1 MAPPPSHSQ
10 SLLPN
15 PDILILDRIER
26 DADRFRMSVHV
37 EQDPVC
43 PLCGEVSRSRHS
55 CYCRCLQDFPWQGV
69 SVQLWAT
76 VGRFRCRNSV
86 CPRKIFCERLPR
98 VAHVYARQTDRAS
111 EIVRLIGYVTGG
123 LPGQRLL
130 DRLSIA
136 TSDDTVLRR
145 VRQQPVPEA
154 TVLPVRNLGVDDWA
168 WRKGQDYGTILV
180 NLDLHRVVDLLSDR
194 AAESFSEWL
203 KQHPEIVTI
212 SRDRCGIYA
221 EGATLGAP
229 PSQQVAD
236 RFHLVLNLS
245 ATMERVLEERSRD
258 LILPP
263 LAEPAAER
271 QPLDGGDPGTETPPP
286 TPARPTQSELKRQRR
301 LERYEQVVALFQ
313 SGQSQAAIS
322 RALGLERKT
331 IRRWLRRGE
340 FPERKPPHRRPPK
353 VSEFGPYLEPRWN
366 EGCHNASR
374 LYHEICEEGYA
385 GKRAMVARFVSGW
398 RKTGKA
404 ARPNAPQRI
413 SPKHA
418 AILVTRAA
426 DQMTDEQQRLF
437 DRITNQCPEAGDLRK
452 IALAFRE
459 ALTAENSTQLRQWI
473 EGAKRCEFGPVVRF
487 AYGLQK
493 DISAVAAAVDTPW
506 STGQAEGQINRL
518 KMIKR
523 QMYGRAGFE
532 LLRARVLPYSML
544 AASPGPAP

>member
-15 PDILILDRIER
+15 PDVLILDRIER
-26 DADRFRMSVHV
+26 DADRFRLIIHV

-55 CYCRCLQDFPWQGV
+55 CYSRCLQDLPWQGV

-76 VGRFRCRNSV
+76 VGRFRCRNSS
-86 CPRKIFCERLPR
+86 CPRKIVCERLPSVAR
-98 VAHVYARQTDRAS
+98 VYGRQTERAS
-111 EIVRLIGYVTGG
+111 EIVRLIGYVAGG

-130 DRLSIA
+130 DRLCIA
-136 TSDDTVLRR
+136 TSDDTILRR
-145 VRQQPVPEA
+145 VRHKSVPEVA
-154 TVLPVRNLGVDDWA
+154 VQSVRNLGVDDWA

-180 NLDLHRVVDLLSDR
+180 NLDVHRVVDLLPDR
-194 AAESFSEWL
+194 AVESFSEWL
-203 KQHPEIVTI
+203 RQHPEIATI

-221 EGATLGAP
+221 EGASVGAP
-229 PSQQVAD
+229 QSQQIAD

-245 ATMERVLEERSRD
+245 ATMERVLEERSRQLTLPPAD
-258 LILPP
+258 GPTDGLQTDVALDAHSDILPP
-263 LAEPAAER
+263 LPA
-271 QPLDGGDPGTETPPP
+271 
-286 TPARPTQSELKRQRR
+286 PTQSQLRRQRR

-313 SGQSQAAIS
+313 SGQSQVAIS
-322 RALGLERKT
+322 RTLGIQRKT
-331 IRRWLRRGE
+331 IRRWLRCGE
-340 FPERKPPHRRPPK
+340 FPERKPPHRPPPK
-353 VSEFGPYLEPRWN
+353 VNEFGPYLQQRWN
-366 EGCHNASR
+366 EGCHNATR
-374 LYHEICEEGYA
+374 LYQEIRQKGYR
-385 GKRAMVARFVSGW
+385 GKRSMVAHFVADW
-398 RKTGKA
+398 RKTGSV
-404 ARPNAPQRI
+404 ARPKAPERI

-437 DRITNQCPEAGDLRK
+437 DRITEQCPEAGDLRR
-452 IALAFRE
+452 IALAFRA
-459 ALTAENSTQLRQWI
+459 ALTADNSTQLRQWI

-493 DISAVAAAVDTPW
+493 DISAVSAAVDTSW
-506 STGQAEGQINRL
+506 STGQVEGQINRL

-532 LLRARVLPYSML
+532 LLRARVLPYSTL
-544 AASPGPAP
+544 DAFSGPPP